1 MRNWRAFTERQGEVH
16 IEENN
21 TRVDIHPPNI
31 HLQNSQFLAKI
42 AKEVRIS
49 GSVFEVDVN
58 VTDSNWTEI
67 PFVAL

>member
-1 MRNWRAFTERQGEVH
+1 MCKWRAFTERQGEVH
-16 IEENN
+16 IEENI